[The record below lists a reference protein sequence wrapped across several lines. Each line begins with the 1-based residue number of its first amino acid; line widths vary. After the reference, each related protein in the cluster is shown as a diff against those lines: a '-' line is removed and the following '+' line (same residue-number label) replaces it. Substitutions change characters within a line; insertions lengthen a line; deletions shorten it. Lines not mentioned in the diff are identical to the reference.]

1 MADFHVYRDRLEIR
15 LTRAEKVLALRRDD
29 ILVPRDSIR
38 SVAITADPWI
48 WIRGVRAPG
57 NSIPL
62 TLAVGTW
69 KFHGGKDFL
78 VLKGKQ
84 RSAVVIDIE
93 QPDAVVPAEPPD
105 AVVPAEP
112 PDAAA
117 QSRGAEPVE
126 AGSGEADEAESTATE
141 MMATESIRTASPG
154 TESSESE
161 SSETGSSGSGSSQT
175 ESSETESSETESSET
190 DPGES
195 DAAPAPEV
203 AEGFSRV
210 IVSTQH
216 AAKLVEALREIRPGS
231 DGPADEVIS

>member
-15 LTRAEKVLALRRDD
+15 LTRAEKMLSLRRDD
-29 ILVPRDSIR
+29 LVVPRESIR

-93 QPDAVVPAEPPD
+93 QPDPDQTDADQTDAAQPD
-105 AVVPAEP
+105 APEAADQSAGGTDAATG
-112 PDAAA
+112 PDAGAA
-117 QSRGAEPVE
+117 TAAAPSAAKKAKKAEKAKKGSSKGASK
-126 AGSGEADEAESTATE
+126 AGTAT
-141 MMATESIRTASPG
+141 
-154 TESSESE
+154 
-161 SSETGSSGSGSSQT
+161 
-175 ESSETESSETESSET
+175 
-190 DPGES
+190 DD
-195 DAAPAPEV
+195 DALPDDGDLAANARVVV
-203 AEGFSRV
+203 ADGFARV

-216 AAKLVEALREIRPGS
+216 ASKLVEALRDIRPGS
-231 DGPADEVIS
+231 DSPVDKVIG

>member
-29 ILVPRDSIR
+29 LVVPRDNIR

-84 RSAVVIDIE
+84 RSAVVIDID
-93 QPDAVVPAEPPD
+93 QPDAGVADDPA
-105 AVVPAEP
+105 AS
-112 PDAAA
+112 AAA
-117 QSRGAEPVE
+117 AASGDE
-126 AGSGEADEAESTATE
+126 APERLPDSGEVAD
-141 MMATESIRTASPG
+141 
-154 TESSESE
+154 
-161 SSETGSSGSGSSQT
+161 
-175 ESSETESSETESSET
+175 
-190 DPGES
+190 
-195 DAAPAPEV
+195 
-203 AEGFSRV
+203 GFSRV

-216 AAKLVEALREIRPGS
+216 AAELVEALRDIHPGS
-231 DGPADEVIS
+231 DGPTDEVIS

>member
-15 LTRAEKVLALRRDD
+15 LTRAEKMLALRRDD
-29 ILVPRDSIR
+29 IVVPRDSIR

-93 QPDAVVPAEPPD
+93 QPDPD
-105 AVVPAEP
+105 ASDEQ
-112 PDAAA
+112 DAAA
-117 QSRGAEPVE
+117 TASVDASPTPGEVAHDL
-126 AGSGEADEAESTATE
+126 AAGGSGAVPGALADPPPST
-141 MMATESIRTASPG
+141 
-154 TESSESE
+154 
-161 SSETGSSGSGSSQT
+161 
-175 ESSETESSETESSET
+175 
-190 DPGES
+190 
-195 DAAPAPEV
+195 EV

-216 AAKLVEALREIRPGS
+216 ASQLVEALRDIHPGS
-231 DGPADEVIS
+231 DGPTDEVIS

>member
-1 MADFHVYRDRLEIR
+1 MPRRLNVTRQTSDMADFHVYRDRLEIR
-15 LTRAEKVLALRRDD
+15 LTRAEKLLSLRRDD
-29 ILVPRDSIR
+29 IVVPRDNIR

-93 QPDAVVPAEPPD
+93 QPDARGSEDPSGDESASS
-105 AVVPAEP
+105 
-112 PDAAA
+112 DAATPA
-117 QSRGAEPVE
+117 PSSPPEVAADALAGGSGALPGAAESLP
-126 AGSGEADEAESTATE
+126 GSGEVAD
-141 MMATESIRTASPG
+141 
-154 TESSESE
+154 
-161 SSETGSSGSGSSQT
+161 
-175 ESSETESSETESSET
+175 
-190 DPGES
+190 
-195 DAAPAPEV
+195 
-203 AEGFSRV
+203 GFSRV

-216 AAKLVEALREIRPGS
+216 AAELVEALREIHPGS

>member
-1 MADFHVYRDRLEIR
+1 MADFHVYRDRLVIR

-29 ILVPRDSIR
+29 IVVPRDSIR

-93 QPDAVVPAEPPD
+93 QPEQRDVDRDSGAREQASDGDEPAVEPAAEPS
-105 AVVPAEP
+105 AETAET
-112 PDAAA
+112 AAET
-117 QSRGAEPVE
+117 SVEPE
-126 AGSGEADEAESTATE
+126 
-141 MMATESIRTASPG
+141 
-154 TESSESE
+154 
-161 SSETGSSGSGSSQT
+161 
-175 ESSETESSETESSET
+175 
-190 DPGES
+190 
-195 DAAPAPEV
+195 EV
-203 AEGFSRV
+203 AGGFSRV
-210 IVSTQH
+210 VVSTQH
-216 AAKLVEALREIRPGS
+216 ASELVEALRDIRPGS
-231 DGPADEVIS
+231 DGPVDEVIGS

>member
-29 ILVPRDSIR
+29 IVVPRDSIR

-93 QPDAVVPAEPPD
+93 QPDARSSDDAEP
-105 AVVPAEP
+105 
-112 PDAAA
+112 
-117 QSRGAEPVE
+117 
-126 AGSGEADEAESTATE
+126 T
-141 MMATESIRTASPG
+141 G
-154 TESSESE
+154 TE
-161 SSETGSSGSGSSQT
+161 TAG
-175 ESSETESSETESSET
+175 
-190 DPGES
+190 D
-195 DAAPAPEV
+195 DAPQQAEV
-203 AEGFSRV
+203 ANGFSRV

-216 AAKLVEALREIRPGS
+216 AAQVVEALRDIHPGS

>member
-29 ILVPRDSIR
+29 IVVPRDSIR

-93 QPDAVVPAEPPD
+93 QPDAAAIADPA
-105 AVVPAEP
+105 A
-112 PDAAA
+112 DAARP
-117 QSRGAEPVE
+117 SGAEPADADP
-126 AGSGEADEAESTATE
+126 AGS
-141 MMATESIRTASPG
+141 
-154 TESSESE
+154 
-161 SSETGSSGSGSSQT
+161 
-175 ESSETESSETESSET
+175 
-190 DPGES
+190 
-195 DAAPAPEV
+195 EV

-210 IVSTQH
+210 VVSTQH

>member
-15 LTRAEKVLALRRDD
+15 LTRAEKLLALRRDD
-29 ILVPRDSIR
+29 IVVPRENIR

-57 NSIPL
+57 NSVPL

-93 QPDAVVPAEPPD
+93 QPDVEPD
-105 AVVPAEP
+105 
-112 PDAAA
+112 
-117 QSRGAEPVE
+117 SGAGAKSDVE
-126 AGSGEADEAESTATE
+126 SG
-141 MMATESIRTASPG
+141 
-154 TESSESE
+154 
-161 SSETGSSGSGSSQT
+161 
-175 ESSETESSETESSET
+175 
-190 DPGES
+190 S
-195 DAAPAPEV
+195 DAATDSAAEAGNEPSDQEPTTV

-216 AAKLVEALREIRPGS
+216 ASKLVEALRDIRPGFE
-231 DGPADEVIS
+231 GPIDEVIG

>member
-1 MADFHVYRDRLEIR
+1 MRLSDARACEGDHLAVICVLLAADGMEPNRRSRLRFGNVSHAIGRIPRRAHGTRQTRGMADFHVYRDRLVIR

-29 ILVPRDSIR
+29 IVVPRDSIR

-93 QPDAVVPAEPPD
+93 QPEQRDVD
-105 AVVPAEP
+105 R
-112 PDAAA
+112 D
-117 QSRGAEPVE
+117 SGAREQ
-126 AGSGEADEAESTATE
+126 GSGGDEPAVEPAAETSAET
-141 MMATESIRTASPG
+141 SIEP
-154 TESSESE
+154 E
-161 SSETGSSGSGSSQT
+161 
-175 ESSETESSETESSET
+175 
-190 DPGES
+190 
-195 DAAPAPEV
+195 EV
-203 AEGFSRV
+203 AGGFSRV
-210 IVSTQH
+210 VVSTQH
-216 AAKLVEALREIRPGS
+216 ASELVEALRDIRPGS
-231 DGPADEVIS
+231 DGPVDEVIGS

>member
-1 MADFHVYRDRLEIR
+1 MPDRAKATRQTSGMADFHVYRDRLEIR

-29 ILVPRDSIR
+29 IVVPRDSIR
-38 SVAITADPWI
+38 SVAITEDPWI

-84 RSAVVIDIE
+84 RSAVVIDID
-93 QPDAVVPAEPPD
+93 QPDAGGSDKPVPQTAIAGNVPSAPA
-105 AVVPAEP
+105 AVAHDV
-112 PDAAA
+112 AA
-117 QSRGAEPVE
+117 G
-126 AGSGEADEAESTATE
+126 G
-141 MMATESIRTASPG
+141 
-154 TESSESE
+154 
-161 SSETGSSGSGSSQT
+161 
-175 ESSETESSETESSET
+175 
-190 DPGES
+190 S
-195 DAAPAPEV
+195 DATPGALADLPSSDEV

-216 AAKLVEALREIRPGS
+216 ASQLVEALRDIHPGS
-231 DGPADEVIS
+231 DGPTDEVIS

>member
-15 LTRAEKVLALRRDD
+15 LTRAEKALALRRDD
-29 ILVPRDSIR
+29 IVVPRDSIR

-57 NSIPL
+57 ASIPL

-93 QPDAVVPAEPPD
+93 QPDADSAASEKDASANDAKHAATPAD
-105 AVVPAEP
+105 DGAQV
-112 PDAAA
+112 DAAGEA
-117 QSRGAEPVE
+117 ATTGGGDAALAEPVK
-126 AGSGEADEAESTATE
+126 
-141 MMATESIRTASPG
+141 
-154 TESSESE
+154 
-161 SSETGSSGSGSSQT
+161 
-175 ESSETESSETESSET
+175 
-190 DPGES
+190 
-195 DAAPAPEV
+195 V

-210 IVSTQH
+210 VVSTQH
-216 AAKLVEALREIRPGS
+216 AAKLVEALRDIRPGA
-231 DGPADEVIS
+231 DGPADEVIG

>member
-15 LTRAEKVLALRRDD
+15 LTRAEKLLALRRDD
-29 ILVPRDSIR
+29 IVVPRENIR

-57 NSIPL
+57 NSVPL

-84 RSAVVIDIE
+84 RAAVVIDIE
-93 QPDAVVPAEPPD
+93 QPDVEPD
-105 AVVPAEP
+105 A
-112 PDAAA
+112 DA
-117 QSRGAEPVE
+117 GAEP
-126 AGSGEADEAESTATE
+126 EAES
-141 MMATESIRTASPG
+141 G
-154 TESSESE
+154 
-161 SSETGSSGSGSSQT
+161 
-175 ESSETESSETESSET
+175 
-190 DPGES
+190 S
-195 DAAPAPEV
+195 DAATETDTEKPTTV

-216 AAKLVEALREIRPGS
+216 ASQLVEALRDIRPGFE
-231 DGPADEVIS
+231 GPIDEVIG

>member
-15 LTRAEKVLALRRDD
+15 LTRAEKLLALRRDD
-29 ILVPRDSIR
+29 IVVPRESIR

-57 NSIPL
+57 NSVPL

-84 RSAVVIDIE
+84 RSAVVIDID
-93 QPDAVVPAEPPD
+93 QPD
-105 AVVPAEP
+105 
-112 PDAAA
+112 
-117 QSRGAEPVE
+117 RR
-126 AGSGEADEAESTATE
+126 DEAYEVDENA
-141 MMATESIRTASPG
+141 
-154 TESSESE
+154 
-161 SSETGSSGSGSSQT
+161 ETG
-175 ESSETESSETESSET
+175 E
-190 DPGES
+190 
-195 DAAPAPEV
+195 PAQI

-216 AAKLVEALREIRPGS
+216 AAKLVEALRDIRPGS
-231 DGPADEVIS
+231 EDGPVDEVIG

>member
-1 MADFHVYRDRLEIR
+1 MADFHVYRDRLVIR

-29 ILVPRDSIR
+29 IVVPRDSIR

-48 WIRGVRAPG
+48 WIRGVRSPG

-93 QPDAVVPAEPPD
+93 QPEAPEPAGEKTDGAAQEAGPAAHEDETAAHEDETAARGSAAAAVQKASGSATAGASGDADGDPGADAGANTEAEPER
-105 AVVPAEP
+105 V
-112 PDAAA
+112 
-117 QSRGAEPVE
+117 
-126 AGSGEADEAESTATE
+126 AD
-141 MMATESIRTASPG
+141 
-154 TESSESE
+154 
-161 SSETGSSGSGSSQT
+161 
-175 ESSETESSETESSET
+175 
-190 DPGES
+190 
-195 DAAPAPEV
+195 
-203 AEGFSRV
+203 GFARV

-216 AAKLVEALREIRPGS
+216 ASKLVEALREIRPGS
-231 DGPADEVIS
+231 DGPVDEVIPS